1 MTRTTTVQQFDRIQY
16 RRTPAEAA
24 SLVAGCLPCELQ
36 ALANA
41 DEQMAVDAPVSAVTW
56 EGPIGIEGEVTGD
69 GRMIEPNA
77 LRWDTL
83 PIPLRYAP
91 EDMGGH
97 GGAVVVGRILTL
109 ERKGDQIWGTGDV
122 DPGSAAGQEYIRVLT
137 PDENG
142 HALVTGISMDLDD
155 VSFEIRV
162 ARELLEDMPVSEE
175 EAEAEKQEDLE
186 RPTDEEGRVTVLEI
200 DADDEIMVTTD
211 ARIRAATGVAI
222 PAFERAR
229 IRLTTSQPAAV
240 VEEQEAVAA
249 AATPHIGTRVAGVI
263 RSMVA
268 GGYPVAPP
276 EAWFRNPDLT
286 GPTGLTVTPDGRVYG
301 HIATWDTCHTGQP
314 NQCVTPPRSATGYA
328 YFHTGA
334 VLTAEGTEIPVG
346 RLTMDTLHAGGTLSA
361 AETMRHYE
369 DTGRGIA
376 DLAAGED
383 TWGIWVAGALRPG
396 ATDEQVRALR
406 ASPPSGDWR
415 RLGGNLELIAALCVN
430 VPGFPVPRPQGL
442 VAGGVMQSL
451 VASGILPPS
460 TTQAHPGGQLTDTE
474 VRLLRRTV
482 ARERTEL
489 ARSVHAA
496 ALRNRV
502 HQMTGR

>member
-1 MTRTTTVQQFDRIQY
+1 MAPRPTITQQFDRIQY
-16 RRTPAEAA
+16 RRTPTEAA
-24 SLVAGCLPCELQ
+24 ALVAGCLPCELS

-41 DEQMAVDAPVSAVTW
+41 DAEMATLAPAAAVTW

-69 GRMIEPNA
+69 GRMIETNA

-91 EDMGGH
+91 EDVGGH

-109 ERKGDQIWGTGDV
+109 ERRGDEIWGTGDI
-122 DPGSAAGQEYIRVLT
+122 DPGSEAGREYIRVLT

-155 VSFEIRV
+155 VSFEIRI

-229 IRLTTSQPAAV
+229 IRLTTTAAAEV
-240 VEEQEAVAA
+240 VEEAEAIAA
-249 AATPHIGTRVAGVI
+249 AATPSLVAGS
-263 RSMVA
+263 R
-268 GGYPVAPP
+268 YPVAPP
-276 EAWFRNPDLT
+276 EAWFADPGLT
-286 GPTGLTVTPDGRVYG
+286 EPTPITVTPDGRVYG
-301 HIATWDTCHTGQP
+301 HIAAWGTCHTGQP
-314 NQCVTPPRSATGYA
+314 KGPSVCVTPPHSATGYA
-328 YFHTGA
+328 HFHTGA
-334 VLTAEGTEIPVG
+334 ILTAEGTTLAAG
-346 RLTMDTLHAGGTLSA
+346 RFTMDTLHAGATLSA
-361 AETMRHYE
+361 AEAQRHYE
-369 DTGRGIA
+369 DTGRVVAEIR
-376 DLAAGED
+376 AGED
-383 TWGIWVAGALRPG
+383 AHGIWIAGALRPG
-396 ATDEQVRALR
+396 VTDEQVRALR

-415 RLGGNLELIAALCVN
+415 ERGGNLEMIAALCVN
-430 VPGFPVPRPQGL
+430 VPGFPVLRPQGL

-451 VASGILPPS
+451 VASGRLTPENGYAP
-460 TTQAHPGGQLTDTE
+460 AHGGQLTDTE
-474 VRLLRRTV
+474 VRLLRRTA
-482 ARERTEL
+482 AREKL
-489 ARSVHAA
+489 ALERSVHAA